1 MKFTLDGEPVNA
13 DAHPWSSLRQ
23 LIEAAAH
30 PLPTGCDAGH
40 CGSCT
45 VLLEGTPVPSCLV
58 SAAEADG
65 CEVATVKTAAD
76 ARLVEAFAAE
86 GAVQCGYCTPGM
98 LVTLSALLRERHEK
112 PLTAATVRRALDG
125 NLCRC
130 TGYAAIVA
138 ATLLA
143 HREIEGCGIEA

>member
-1 MKFTLDGEPVNA
+1 MKFILDGEPVNA
-13 DAHPWSSLRQ
+13 ETRPWSSLRQ
-23 LIEAAAH
+23 LIEDAAH
-30 PLPTGCDAGH
+30 PLPTGCDTGH

-45 VLLEGTPVPSCLV
+45 VLLEGTPVPSCLI

-65 CEVATVKTAAD
+65 CEVATVRTAAD
-76 ARLVEAFAAE
+76 PKLAESFAIE

-98 LVTLSALLRERHEK
+98 LVTLSALLHEHRER
-112 PLTAATVRRALDG
+112 PLTAAAVRRALDG

-138 ATLLA
+138 AVLRA
-143 HREIEGCGIEA
+143 HGEAGA